1 MDKNK
6 DLNGWAFRWAE
17 KQAQKGNMSVQMRV
31 FCIMLVEIYSVYTK
45 IRLSLKIARLECK
58 VYRIEKWQAKLAK
71 RDEKLKAKKAK
82 KESRL
87 DDVEYQFSS
96 DVDLQKNRMLFT
108 WCNRAFIAL
117 ALYIPFCDTFGFS
130 LGNLRFCIIKCLY
143 FVYAVLVLMFPLCIS
158 KETEEKDK
166 AFYLL
171 EIGVGL
177 LFISLELAVA
187 LFFAM

>member
-6 DLNGWAFRWAE
+6 CLNGWAFRWAE
-17 KQAQKGNMSVQMRV
+17 KQAQKGNMSVQMRA
-31 FCIMLVEIYSVYTK
+31 FCIMLVEIYSIYTK
-45 IRLSLKIARLECK
+45 IRLSLKIARLERK
-58 VYRIEKWQAKLAK
+58 VYKIEKNAKAENQPDNVK
-71 RDEKLKAKKAK
+71 C
-82 KESRL
+82 
-87 DDVEYQFSS
+87 QFTS

-117 ALYIPFCDTFGFS
+117 ALYIPFCEAFGFT

-143 FVYAVLVLMFPLCIS
+143 FVYAILVLMFPLCVS

-166 AFYLL
+166 MFYIL

>member
-1 MDKNK
+1 MNSKRKKNEGITLIALVITIVVLLILAGITIAALSG
-6 DLNGWAFRWAE
+6 DNG
-17 KQAQKGNMSVQMRV
+17 
-31 FCIMLVEIYSVYTK
+31 ILT
-45 IRLSLKIARLECK
+45 
-58 VYRIEKWQAKLAK
+58 QAKNAK
-71 RDEKLKAKKAK
+71 EGSQPDN
-82 KESRL
+82 
-87 DDVEYQFSS
+87 VEYQFSS

-117 ALYIPFCDTFGFS
+117 ALYIPFCEAFGFS

-166 AFYLL
+166 AFYAL

-177 LFISLELAVA
+177 LLISLELAVV
-187 LFFAM
+187 LFFVM

>member
-6 DLNGWAFRWAE
+6 CLNGWAFRWVE
-17 KQAQKGNMSVQMRV
+17 KQAQKSNMSVQMRV
-31 FCIMLVEIYSVYTK
+31 FCIMLVEIYSIYTK
-45 IRLSLKIARLECK
+45 IRLSLKIARLDRK
-58 VYRIEKWQAKLAK
+58 VYQIEKRKAKLAK
-71 RDEKLKAKKAK
+71 RDEKLKAKNAK
-82 KESRL
+82 EGSQP
-87 DDVEYQFSS
+87 DNVEYQFSS

-117 ALYIPFCDTFGFS
+117 ALYIPFCEAFGFS

-143 FVYAVLVLMFPLCIS
+143 FVYAVLVLMFQLCIS

-166 AFYLL
+166 AFYAL

-177 LFISLELAVA
+177 LLISLELAVV
-187 LFFAM
+187 LFFVM

>member
-6 DLNGWAFRWAE
+6 CLNGWVFRWAE

-45 IRLSLKIARLECK
+45 IRLSLKIARLEHK
-58 VYRIEKWQAKLAK
+58 VYWIEKWQAKLAK
-71 RDEKLKAKKAK
+71 RDEKLKIKNAK
-82 KESRL
+82 EGSQP
-87 DDVEYQFSS
+87 DNVEYQFSS

-187 LFFAM
+187 LFFVM

>member
-6 DLNGWAFRWAE
+6 CLNGWAFRWAE
-17 KQAQKGNMSVQMRV
+17 KQARKGNMSVQMRV

-45 IRLSLKIARLECK
+45 IRLSLKIARLERK
-58 VYRIEKWQAKLAK
+58 VYRIEKRQAKLAK
-71 RDEKLKAKKAK
+71 RDEKLKAKNAK
-82 KESRL
+82 EGSQP

-96 DVDLQKNRMLFT
+96 DVDLQKNRTLFT
-108 WCNRAFIAL
+108 WCNRAFITL

-130 LGNLRFCIIKCLY
+130 LWNFRFCIIKCLY

-166 AFYLL
+166 AFYIL

-187 LFFAM
+187 LFFVM

>member
-1 MDKNK
+1 MDKIK
-6 DLNGWAFRWAE
+6 CLNGWAFRWVE

-31 FCIMLVEIYSVYTK
+31 FCIMLVEIYSIYTK
-45 IRLSLKIARLECK
+45 IRLSLKIARLDRK
-58 VYRIEKWQAKLAK
+58 VYQIEKRKAKLAK
-71 RDEKLKAKKAK
+71 RDEKLKAKNAK
-82 KESRL
+82 EGSQP
-87 DDVEYQFSS
+87 DNVEYQFSS

-117 ALYIPFCDTFGFS
+117 ALYIPFCEAFGFS

-158 KETEEKDK
+158 KETKEKDK
-166 AFYLL
+166 AFYAL

-177 LFISLELAVA
+177 LLISLELAVV
-187 LFFAM
+187 LFFVM

>member
-6 DLNGWAFRWAE
+6 CLNGWAFRWVE

-31 FCIMLVEIYSVYTK
+31 FCIMLVEIYSIYTK
-45 IRLSLKIARLECK
+45 IRLSLKIARLDRK
-58 VYRIEKWQAKLAK
+58 VYQIEKRKGSQP
-71 RDEKLKAKKAK
+71 DN
-82 KESRL
+82 
-87 DDVEYQFSS
+87 VEYQFSS

-117 ALYIPFCDTFGFS
+117 ALYIPFCEAFGFS

-166 AFYLL
+166 AFYAL

-177 LFISLELAVA
+177 LLISLELAVV
-187 LFFAM
+187 LFFVM